1 MKLCLSKKCWVAWGY
16 ELWNGK
22 IFAIEWLAVISWV
35 LKFYG
40 FLYRQMLLKGILF
53 FRNGVYSV
61 VSDSLWYHGQGRI
74 FLARILEW
82 VAISSSRRSS
92 QPRDQA
98 DLSGVACIGRW
109 ILSLWAPGKPFW
121 EETVLNLFLVCMRSK
136 ILCLVSGYSFG
147 DIALLCHDKHSLQMS
162 NTLRCLSW
170 K

>member
-1 MKLCLSKKCWVAWGY
+1 MLGSLGVWIMKWKDICYWMTCCYLLSV
-16 ELWNGK
+16 EILWFPLQTNAFK
-22 IFAIEWLAVISWV
+22 RNF
-35 LKFYG
+35 
-40 FLYRQMLLKGILF
+40 F

-61 VSDSLWYHGQGRI
+61 VSDSFWYHGQRSI

-82 VAISSSRRSS
+82 LAVSSSRRSS
-92 QPRDQA
+92 QPRDWA
-98 DLSGVACIGRW
+98 DISGVACICRW